1 MKPFENSISYNFKK
15 THAKINVAM
24 EYGFYLEAIM
34 LEYAILDN
42 RINRIIELLKLDI
55 TSIKFS
61 NRFKAIKKSI
71 RSQLKDYT
79 IDADQSHLI
88 TNFVNDRNKLTH
100 EYINLDFDDVFTE
113 KVALDGLKIVELIE
127 NISRKIK
134 KQINFE

>member
-1 MKPFENSISYNFKK
+1 MASIIKTNVSFNFKK
-15 THAKINVAM
+15 TRAKINEAM

-42 RINRIIELLKLDI
+42 QINRIIELLKLDI
-55 TSIKFS
+55 PSIKFS
-61 NRFKAIKKSI
+61 NRFKAIKKSM

-79 IDADQSHLI
+79 IDADQSNLI

-113 KVALDGLKIVELIE
+113 KVALDGLKVLDLID
-127 NISRKIK
+127 NISK
-134 KQINFE
+134 K